1 MNVAS
6 ANLPPPRRRLP
17 PATPNTNSGG
27 EKKYET
33 LFYILL
39 PVQSLAD
46 AELGKDAAQHLLR
59 VDGPSHTPQGARRPP
74 HLLACNVEP
83 LLLLLPVLRCR
94 RRLLVPQQGGDR
106 L

>member
-1 MNVAS
+1 MSQAPICRRHVGACRQPPLTQIVVAK
-6 ANLPPPRRRLP
+6 
-17 PATPNTNSGG
+17 
-27 EKKYET
+27 KKYET